1 MPQEQILTELDPA
14 RTGGPNVPPALIFKI
29 RSGLRGFF
37 PRGTSLK
44 NQGKTENRDI
54 SNKNR

>member
-1 MPQEQILTELDPA
+1 MHWLLESA
-14 RTGGPNVPPALIFKI
+14 GV
-29 RSGLRGFF
+29 F

-54 SNKNR
+54 SNKNREADEARAENH